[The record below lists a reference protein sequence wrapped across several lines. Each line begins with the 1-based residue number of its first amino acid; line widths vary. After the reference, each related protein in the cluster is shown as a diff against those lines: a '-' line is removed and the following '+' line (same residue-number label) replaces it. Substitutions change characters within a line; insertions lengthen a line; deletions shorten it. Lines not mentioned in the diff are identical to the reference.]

1 MKTANGQ
8 VPPNVAELARRISAR
23 PHPKKTLDALIKF
36 IKTTPKERVFDEE
49 HHGKNSGCQD

>member
-8 VPPNVAELARRISAR
+8 VPPNVAELARRIGMR
-23 PHPKKTLDALIKF
+23 PCPRKTLDALIEF

-49 HHGKNSGCQD
+49 HHGKDG

>member
-8 VPPNVAELARRISAR
+8 APQRLMELARRIGAR
-23 PHPKKTLDALIKF
+23 PHPEKTLDALIEF

-49 HHGKNSGCQD
+49 HHGKAKRW

>member
-23 PHPKKTLDALIKF
+23 PCPRKTLDALIEF
-36 IKTTPKERVFDEE
+36 IKTIPKERVFDEE
-49 HHGKNSGCQD
+49 HHGKNG